1 MPPVAVTVTVE
12 LPPWHRIGVLEELAR
27 TSFTVRITSSL
38 LIWFAHG
45 PESVTVSRS
54 VTVIGAVEMVT
65 PVDKVL
71 GELIVTP
78 VQPDTHDQ
86 VVEVIG

>member
-1 MPPVAVTVTVE
+1 M
-12 LPPWHRIGVLEELAR
+12 I
-27 TSFTVRITSSL
+27 FRITSSL
-38 LIWFAHG
+38 LVWFAHV

-54 VTVIGAVEMVT
+54 VTVCGAPEMVT

>member
-1 MPPVAVTVTVE
+1 MTE
-12 LPPWHRIGVLEELAR
+12 QDG
-27 TSFTVRITSSL
+27 SGFTVRITSSL

-54 VTVIGAVEMVT
+54 VTVRGPPEMVT

-78 VQPDTHDQ
+78 VQLDTHDQ

>member
-1 MPPVAVTVTVE
+1 MPVEFGHNGPLGPVTE
-12 LPPWHRIGVLEELAR
+12 QDG
-27 TSFTVRITSSL
+27 SGFTVRITSSL

-71 GELIVTP
+71 GELMVTP
-78 VQPDTHDQ
+78 PQFVTHDQ

>member
-1 MPPVAVTVTVE
+1 ME
-12 LPPWHRIGVLEELAR
+12 LPHV
-27 TSFTVRITSSL
+27 
-38 LIWFAHG
+38 

-54 VTVIGAVEMVT
+54 VTVRGAPEMVT

-78 VQPDTHDQ
+78 VQLDTHDQ

>member
-1 MPPVAVTVTVE
+1 MPVEFGHNGPFGPVTE
-12 LPPWHRIGVLEELAR
+12 QDG
-27 TSFTVRITSSL
+27 SGFTVRITSSV

-71 GELIVTP
+71 GELMVTP
-78 VQPDTHDQ
+78 PQFVTHDQ

>member
-1 MPPVAVTVTVE
+1 MLPVDLGHNGPLAPVTMQD
-12 LPPWHRIGVLEELAR
+12 G
-27 TSFTVRITSSL
+27 SGFTVRITSSL

-54 VTVIGAVEMVT
+54 VTVLGAPEMVT

-71 GELIVTP
+71 GELMVTP
-78 VQPDTHDQ
+78 AQPDTHDQ

>member
-1 MPPVAVTVTVE
+1 MPVEFGHNGPSGPVME
-12 LPPWHRIGVLEELAR
+12 QDG
-27 TSFTVRITSSL
+27 SGFTVSITSSL

-54 VTVIGAVEMVT
+54 VTVMGAPEIVT

-71 GELIVTP
+71 GELMVTP
-78 VQPDTHDQ
+78 PQFVTHDH

>member
-1 MPPVAVTVTVE
+1 VTE
-12 LPPWHRIGVLEELAR
+12 QDG
-27 TSFTVRITSSL
+27 SGFTVRITSSL

-54 VTVIGAVEMVT
+54 VTVIGAAPEMVT

-71 GELIVTP
+71 GELMVTP
-78 VQPDTHDQ
+78 PQFDTHDQ

>member
-1 MPPVAVTVTVE
+1 MTVK
-12 LPPWHRIGVLEELAR
+12 
-27 TSFTVRITSSL
+27 ITSSV
-38 LIWFAHG
+38 LIWFAHV

-54 VTVIGAVEMVT
+54 VTVAGAAEMVT

-86 VVEVIG
+86 VVELMG